1 MQEIVILFWQK
12 FHFSPA
18 FKEEDMA
25 LTSSLPDGL
34 DNVAEGAQ
42 SVTGGSNPR
51 TDKKRLSIRL
61 RNKLASL
68 NAAPSADSD

>member
-1 MQEIVILFWQK
+1 
-12 FHFSPA
+12 
-18 FKEEDMA
+18 MA

-42 SVTGGSNPR
+42 SVTDGSNPR

-68 NAAPSADSD
+68 NAAPNADSD